1 MFFNELRPFTEIL
14 ARLEPHRKF
23 AIRLFLELRFAQ
35 LLCAAQEM
43 SRMLGDAFGRPQ

>member
-1 MFFNELRPFTEIL
+1 MFFNELQPLPEIIAEL
-14 ARLEPHRKF
+14 KPHRKF

-43 SRMLGDAFGRPQ
+43 SRVLGDAFRRPE